1 MTRIQRKKMDKSE
14 LAKAFLDLNDL
25 ISRLRAP
32 GGCPWDAQQTEETIK
47 TYLLEETYEVVDAV
61 DRDSSEDMCHELGD
75 LLFQVLFLTSIAQDR
90 GHFDL
95 GRVIREITDKMVHRH
110 PHVFGRAKVASA
122 EEVAE
127 NWEKIKKK
135 EIGVS
140 DSSSKLIENVPA
152 NLPALLRA
160 HRLIARGAR
169 LKPDDENAWTK
180 VQQAFE
186 GLGQGM
192 ASGEREKIKEGIG
205 ALLFSLA
212 SLARDEGLNAEHV
225 LREANQKFV
234 DRFRESGEDEP
245 GVQDKSS

>member
-1 MTRIQRKKMDKSE
+1 MDKSE

-25 ISRLRAP
+25 VSRLRAP
-32 GGCPWDAQQTEETIK
+32 GGCPWDAQQTEDTIK

-61 DRDSSEDMCHELGD
+61 DRGSPEDVCHELGD

-110 PHVFGRAKVASA
+110 PHVFGGAKVADA

-135 EIGVS
+135 EMGEP

-169 LKPDDENAWTK
+169 LKAEEENAWAK
-180 VQQAFE
+180 VQHAFE
-186 GLGQGM
+186 MLTKGM
-192 ASGEREKIKEGIG
+192 ASGEREKIKEAIG

-212 SLARDEGLNAEHV
+212 GLAGDEGLNAEHV

-234 DRFRESGEDEP
+234 GRFRESGKGGRE
-245 GVQDKSS
+245 GI

>member
-1 MTRIQRKKMDKSE
+1 MQRKKMDKSE
-14 LAKAFLDLNDL
+14 LAKAFLNLNDL
-25 ISRLRAP
+25 VSRLRAP

-61 DRDSSEDMCHELGD
+61 DRGSPEDLCHELGD
-75 LLFQVLFLTSIAQDR
+75 LLFQILFLTSIAQDR
-90 GHFDL
+90 GHFGL
-95 GRVIREITDKMVHRH
+95 GRVIREITDKMIHRH
-110 PHVFGRAKVASA
+110 PHVFGRARVANA

-135 EIGVS
+135 EMGVS

-186 GLGQGM
+186 RLTKGM
-192 ASGEREKIKEGIG
+192 ANGEREKVKEAIG

-212 SLARDEGLNAEHV
+212 GLAKDKGLNAEHV

-234 DRFRESGEDEP
+234 DRFRESGQDEP
-245 GVQDKSS
+245 QGEDKPS